1 MQFNFTGASSTGKT
15 TTLNML
21 HTHLPDY
28 EIKTNIIRDLVSK
41 ENISLNE
48 AGTRRGQELI
58 FTAYFDSL
66 ILNKDKNYI
75 SDRCIIDPLCY
86 TLVKCNEGDI
96 AWEVYDAQLDITK
109 ALVSAGYL
117 SKVFYFPISF
127 PVVDDGVRSTDE
139 VYRQKTD
146 YNFHFILDKLRY
158 TYPNKFNYYSI
169 VGTPEERVEQILEIS
184 KYNK

>member
-75 SDRCIIDPLCY
+75 SDRWTEAEYAQCSEDLGISIRRVKEYANIIFKTNISYYDSFTNNNMNSDDCDADGWVLNS
-86 TLVKCNEGDI
+86 CN
-96 AWEVYDAQLDITK
+96 AK
-109 ALVSAGYL
+109 
-117 SKVFYFPISF
+117 
-127 PVVDDGVRSTDE
+127 
-139 VYRQKTD
+139 
-146 YNFHFILDKLRY
+146 
-158 TYPNKFNYYSI
+158 
-169 VGTPEERVEQILEIS
+169 QII
-184 KYNK
+184 KI